1 MLRDIKQILLTGLK
15 MDLTK
20 IKEHLPIYAEGM
32 GGLEGASDVH
42 IGNVDHLEG
51 SEYIK
56 ITKHSAPDGQHHW
69 FPVSW
74 VRAVDERALYLNIT
88 VDKALAQLINE
99 QPADA

>member
-1 MLRDIKQILLTGLK
+1 
-15 MDLTK
+15 MDLAK

-51 SEYIK
+51 DKYIK

-69 FPVSW
+69 FPIDW
-74 VRAVDERALYLNIT
+74 VRAVDERALYLNKT
-88 VDKALAQLINE
+88 VNDALAELINE
-99 QPADA
+99 QPTNA